1 MEQTGLRSWGGSST
15 TGLALPLAALAAAL
29 LVFLTAGVSVGL
41 VGMLVVALVPWALL
55 AGQVRVGPWPMAV
68 LGVGVP
74 ALVTFWYDA
83 PGAIFLALLT
93 VTRLAAMGGSW
104 PAEAVACVGAVA
116 VPVALVAVEG
126 EWREDYPA
134 VVFFGTGTLF
144 TWVVGRIL
152 RRERQLVAALTEA
165 HDRLDVAAAAAERRR
180 IAHDVH
186 DAVGHGLTVVLLN
199 LVGARQVLE
208 RDPVAAAEALDRAEQ
223 VGRDSLRSVR
233 AIVGLLRDP
242 GESGARP
249 PQPGAAEIVDLVR
262 DAAAAGLPVR
272 AEVAGDLRAVDAY
285 AGLVGYRIVQEAIS
299 NVQHHAPGAEAVVRV
314 VRHPDHLTVSVR
326 NGAPAGGVEPTGV
339 DDERYRPGP
348 ATGRGG
354 AGPDGMRQRVGTSGG
369 TGLEGMRQRV
379 SASGGTGLEGM
390 RQRVGALG
398 GTVSAGPDGDGWL
411 VEASL
416 PVRRTEEPPMPVRH
430 IAEPSL
436 PVRHVEEAS
445 PRVRSAGAEVP
456 E

>member
-1 MEQTGLRSWGGSST
+1 MEQTGLRAWGGSFT
-15 TGLALPLAALAAAL
+15 TGLAFPLAALAAAL
-29 LVFLTAGVSVGL
+29 LVFLTTGITAGL
-41 VGMLVVALVPWALL
+41 VGTLVVALVPWALL

-83 PGAIFLALLT
+83 PGAIFLAMLA
-93 VTRLAAMGGSW
+93 VAWLAALGRSW
-104 PAEAVACVGAVA
+104 PAEMVAAVGAGV

-144 TWVVGRIL
+144 TWLIGRIL

-199 LVGARQVLE
+199 LVGARQVLD
-208 RDPVAAAEALDRAEQ
+208 RDPAAAAEALDRAEQ
-223 VGRDSLRSVR
+223 VGRDSLQSVR

-242 GESGARP
+242 AEGGGAARP
-249 PQPGAAEIVDLVR
+249 PLPGAADIVDLVR
-262 DAAAAGLPVR
+262 GAAEAGLPVR
-272 AEVAGDLRAVDAY
+272 TE
-285 AGLVGYRIVQEAIS
+285 LVGELGSVDTYTGLAAYRIVQEAVS
-299 NVQHHAPGAEAVVRV
+299 NVRHHAPGAEAVVRI
-314 VRHPDHLTVSVR
+314 VRHPDRLAVSVR
-326 NGAPAGGVEPTGV
+326 NGAPTRTPT
-339 DDERYRPGP
+339 P
-348 ATGRGG
+348 TGRGG
-354 AGPDGMRQRVGTSGG
+354 GTGLDGMRQRVDP
-369 TGLEGMRQRV
+369 
-379 SASGGTGLEGM
+379 
-390 RQRVGALG
+390 LG

-416 PVRRTEEPPMPVRH
+416 PVRRTG
-430 IAEPSL
+430 
-436 PVRHVEEAS
+436 
-445 PRVRSAGAEVP
+445 AGVAG
-456 E
+456 